1 MVTGATGGIG
11 EKICERIVK
20 NNNNKLII
28 IGKNIKKI
36 KSLTQKLKLI
46 NSKSSIYSYVI
57 DLCDI
62 STIEKKIEEIYQN
75 HNTIDVVINNAGI
88 GYFSPILT
96 IDLSQIQKVMNVNFI
111 ACYLISKVVLKHM
124 TKTKKQNYQI
134 INISSIAGVKGFEF
148 GSLYNSSKFAVEG
161 FTQALWYEA
170 RKHEIKVC
178 IIRPGLVDTCFFNNR
193 NSFDNIGYALQP
205 EDVAKCVEFVIQQS
219 EYSNISEIV
228 LRPIKSE
235 AQTLFTKMIEK

>member
-1 MVTGATGGIG
+1 MLFSSPPLHLPGFR
-11 EKICERIVK
+11 E
-20 NNNNKLII
+20 L
-28 IGKNIKKI
+28 
-36 KSLTQKLKLI
+36 SLTQKLKLI

-124 TKTKKQNYQI
+124 TKTKKQKQI
-134 INISSIAGVKGFEF
+134 HKK
-148 GSLYNSSKFAVEG
+148 L
-161 FTQALWYEA
+161 
-170 RKHEIKVC
+170 
-178 IIRPGLVDTCFFNNR
+178 
-193 NSFDNIGYALQP
+193 
-205 EDVAKCVEFVIQQS
+205 
-219 EYSNISEIV
+219 
-228 LRPIKSE
+228 
-235 AQTLFTKMIEK
+235 